1 MIERRIEGAAERQL
15 QTWRQYRAGQTKN
28 NKQTYTDTHMH
39 ADMQRQAET
48 NRDRQRQAEASR
60 GKQIQTET
68 DRCRQGQTVA
78 GRDRQRQTEADRGKQ
93 RQADT
98 DKDRQRLM
106 AKAGIDRE
114 RQA

>member
-1 MIERRIEGAAERQL
+1 M
-15 QTWRQYRAGQTKN
+15 
-28 NKQTYTDTHMH
+28 
-39 ADMQRQAET
+39 
-48 NRDRQRQAEASR
+48 
-60 GKQIQTET
+60 
-68 DRCRQGQTVA
+68 A